1 MVLKL
6 DEHDIRDGESSRDY
20 LRRIPLWRQALL
32 LLIGVSAI
40 IVPVFGLAFV
50 FVTAERIIEQL
61 PLWLNLTITASFL
74 VPCAVVSFVTEWP
87 VRWRPPGR

>member
-20 LRRIPLWRQALL
+20 VRRIPLWRQALL

-40 IVPVFGLAFV
+40 ILPVFGLTFV
-50 FVTAERIIEQL
+50 FLTARQMIEQL

-74 VPCAVVSFVTEWP
+74 VPCAVASFVTEWP
-87 VRWRPPGR
+87 IRWRAPDR